1 MIKDYIYAL
10 KKVYKAG
17 RGQCIKFCV
26 INLLLYVIQPF
37 NLICYKK
44 LVESIGGGGG
54 CSSVFML
61 GLIVGNGVL
70 SVIISNAIQMLKK
83 RIQNEISLALY
94 STLFDYVSKVEINY
108 LDNEQLYIKLKRA
121 QEAVKNSFSAVFFS
135 TSEVLGEQ

>member
-1 MIKDYIYAL
+1 M
-10 KKVYKAG
+10 
-17 RGQCIKFCV
+17 
-26 INLLLYVIQPF
+26 
-37 NLICYKK
+37 
-44 LVESIGGGGG
+44 
-54 CSSVFML
+54 FML

-135 TSEVLGEQ
+135 TSEVLGRTIAFAYYIYIY